1 MHGERDAPAPN
12 DFGRGHLFH
21 KKVLFNERTH
31 NAGDVG
37 GTQTQAVRQLDTG
50 DGGFALDQLQDS
62 QFRLSPARD
71 AFFVIPGARH
81 IVTIISEGI
90 ALRDGKYK
98 PVGIQLTGAG
108 KGAYNFVYA
117 NCATRS
123 SAQESFRRMIR
134 DPEKPI
140 RTRPLPDEYPGVH
153 SMDEDEVEAAVRVV
167 RSKSLYRYYGVN
179 PQHEVAAFEAEF
191 ARFIGVRHAVA
202 VTSGTSALHTAL
214 CALQVGPGDE
224 VIIPAY
230 MWVSVVA
237 AVVNLG
243 AIPVLAEIDETFGL
257 DPADVERKIT
267 SRTAGIIAVHMNGCA
282 VNIPRLVAIARR
294 HSVFLLED
302 CAQCVGATV
311 AGRRAGT
318 FGDVAIFSF
327 QLNKNMTVG
336 EAGAVVTNDEL
347 LYRRVVAIQDSGYS
361 RSDTDE
367 LQMDDTASY
376 SWGRGV
382 RMDELRAAVLRVQ
395 LRKVETTIE
404 RMRHSKNRIL
414 ESLYPRQQ
422 IAFRRRIDP
431 AGDTSCF
438 LLTIFPHRD
447 TAREINRLMRLH
459 GITTKSPDTS
469 NILLANY
476 GMHIYYN
483 IPSLVQKVGTGKH
496 GFPWTLAE
504 NQHSVYSYE
513 RGACPASD
521 DLFER
526 TQLLVIP
533 SCLTAR
539 DEEDIIESFHRAMDA
554 VLGPVTSMTSR
565 LDQREYLTSPCG

>member
-1 MHGERDAPAPN
+1 
-12 DFGRGHLFH
+12 
-21 KKVLFNERTH
+21 
-31 NAGDVG
+31 
-37 GTQTQAVRQLDTG
+37 
-50 DGGFALDQLQDS
+50 
-62 QFRLSPARD
+62 
-71 AFFVIPGARH
+71 
-81 IVTIISEGI
+81 
-90 ALRDGKYK
+90 
-98 PVGIQLTGAG
+98 
-108 KGAYNFVYA
+108 
-117 NCATRS
+117 
-123 SAQESFRRMIR
+123 MIR

-282 VNIPRLVAIARR
+282 VNIPRLAAISRR

-367 LQMDDTASY
+367 LQMDDAASY

-414 ESLYPRQQ
+414 ESLYPREQ
-422 IAFRRRIDP
+422 ITFRRRIDP

-533 SCLTAR
+533 SCLTAQ